1 MGSIRFRLA
10 LFIAAASL
18 IAVAAAGSL
27 ALSLRAVDVTLERA
41 LQAQRRLDR
50 FTEVSARLAEYGLA
64 AIDVADTPDGAQDR
78 IDEARRRVRAAFT
91 VADVVLRRAVDDT
104 EGVLSKTEMAVRSR
118 PVAQLRGGFDVFD
131 RQVRDALRAS
141 DTGKRLDAIRGALNG
156 FAVTTG
162 PALSFLVEAERRSV
176 EEAREGQRRLSKGL
190 TQATAIAA
198 LVVLGL
204 AFVLYKTIALPILD
218 RVAQMQKAATAIGHG
233 ELELRLAIGSRD
245 ELGLLAATFNR
256 MTARLRRRELR
267 LAAERRALEET
278 VAERT
283 AALSAANERLE
294 GVDRSRRRF
303 FTDVSHELR
312 TPLTVILGEC
322 DLALR
327 ANPAPADEHRPVL
340 TVIRNRAQRLNRRIE
355 DLLRVARSES
365 GMLELDLR
373 RVALMDIVN
382 SAIESFDVIARRKGI
397 AIRCDLPPTAIDVTA
412 DREWLRQ
419 VIEALIDNSLRH
431 GTGATAIELSIV
443 DGSADVSIV
452 VGDDGRGFPRGDSEA
467 LFTRFARERGSS
479 GFGIGLALARWVV
492 ERHGGDIVIDGD
504 SAHSPGSRV
513 VITMPKA
520 SRGGHSQ

>member
-27 ALSLRAVDVTLERA
+27 ALSLRAVDATLERA

-50 FTEVSARLAEYGLA
+50 FTELSARLAEYGLA

-78 IDEARRRVRAAFT
+78 IDEARRRVRTAFT
-91 VADVVLRRAVDDT
+91 VSDVVLRRAVDDT
-104 EGVLSKTEMAVRSR
+104 DGVLSKTEMATRSR
-118 PVAQLRGGFDVFD
+118 PVSQLRAGFDVFD
-131 RQVRDALRAS
+131 RQVRDALREP
-141 DTGKRLDAIRGALNG
+141 DTAKRLDAIRGALNG

-162 PALSFLVEAERRSV
+162 PALTFLVEAERRSV
-176 EEAREGQRRLSKGL
+176 EDAREGQRRLSKGL

-204 AFVLYKTIALPILD
+204 AFVLYRTIALPILD

-267 LAAERRALEET
+267 LATERRALEET

-327 ANPAPADEHRPVL
+327 ASPARDEHRPVL

-365 GMLELDLR
+365 GLLELDLR

-382 SAIESFDVIARRKGI
+382 SAIESFDVVARRKGI
-397 AIRCDLPPTAIDVTA
+397 AIRCDPPPTAIDVTA

-443 DGSADVSIV
+443 DGSADVSII

-504 SAHSPGSRV
+504 SAHRPGSRV

-520 SRGGHSQ
+520 S